1 MNQWRLIIHEPG
13 DAAFNMAADEA
24 ILAACGRDAVP
35 TTLRLYGWDPAAVS
49 IGYFQDAEKEID
61 LDYCASRGW
70 PVVRRLTGGRAVLHC
85 DELTYSVSAPVSS
98 PLFPHD
104 VAGTYRVIAEGL
116 LAGLHR
122 LGIPAEI
129 IAARDKV
136 RATDA
141 VKGSAACFSSISW
154 YELAVGGKK
163 VAGSAQRRWARAF
176 LQHGSL
182 LTALQP
188 REQPGLPGLIDALK
202 IRDAATLNALTN
214 GITSLYEAAGRDIP
228 RVELIQAIRDGFEE
242 ALGINLLCGTLTAEE
257 EQDAAR
263 LMTERYCTAAWNLT
277 GPRAKRP
284 E

>member
-35 TTLRLYGWDPAAVS
+35 PTLRLYGWDPVAVS
-49 IGYFQDAEKEID
+49 AGYFQDVKKDID

-70 PVVRRLTGGRAVLHC
+70 PVVRRLTGGRAVLHS
-85 DELTYSVSAPVSS
+85 DELTYSVAAPVSS
-98 PLFPHD
+98 PLFPRD
-104 VAGTYRVIAEGL
+104 VAGTYRVIAGGL

-136 RATDA
+136 KVTDA

-163 VAGSAQRRWARAF
+163 VAGSAQRRWAAAF

-182 LTALQP
+182 LTRQQP
-188 REQPGLPGLIDALK
+188 QEQLDALK
-202 IRDAATLNALTN
+202 KRDAATLNALTS
-214 GITSLYEAAGRDIP
+214 GMTSLYEAAGREIL
-228 RVELIQAIRDGFEE
+228 REELIQAISDGFEE
-242 ALGINLLCGTLTAEE
+242 ALGITLSPGALTPEE
-257 EQDAAR
+257 EQETAR
-263 LMTERYCTAAWNLT
+263 LMTARYGADVWNLT
-277 GPRAKRP
+277 GPRVKRA